1 VSVRAAWVNGV
12 GAVTPLGSCWRE
24 TRDALAAGRCAI
36 GSIRSF
42 DASGFPSRHAAAVDR
57 DFSGEDRRTALALE
71 AAREAW
77 AAAGLD
83 RQPPNPLK
91 VGVFV
96 GAESGRL
103 PFSTVAALARAGGPG
118 PVLDHAH
125 FSREAVSRAR
135 DLDSRLVSPAAVAA
149 RLVGELG
156 ARGPVATV
164 SLACASGAAAIAEAA
179 RAVRQGECDVALA
192 GGVGADVD
200 PLMLAGFGLLG
211 ALSAS
216 GVSRPFDRRRDG
228 FVLGE
233 GAGMV
238 VLSCEKGIARVA
250 GIGRTLDAWSLTAP
264 APDGNGGLRA
274 MRLALADAGL
284 QSVDVVQAHGTSTP
298 LNDAI
303 EARAIRDA
311 LGDSLRSSHVSSIK
325 GALGHTIA
333 AAGALG
339 FIAAVEAV
347 VTGTVLPTV
356 GLAEPDPDCALPHV
370 VGRAVSRRVDSAM
383 VNSFAFGGANCT
395 LVVTRPE

>member
-1 VSVRAAWVNGV
+1 MRAAWVNGT
-12 GAVTPLGSCWRE
+12 GAVTPLGRTWRE
-24 TRDALAAGRCAI
+24 TCDALAAGRCAI
-36 GSIRSF
+36 APIASF
-42 DASGFPSRHAAAVDR
+42 DASGFPSRHAAEIDR
-57 DFSGEDRRTALALE
+57 DFSETDRRTALALD

-83 RQPPNPLK
+83 RQPPDPLQ
-91 VGVFV
+91 VGVFI

-103 PFSTVAALARAGGPG
+103 PFSTLAALARAGGPG
-118 PVLDHAH
+118 PALDHGR
-125 FSREAVSRAR
+125 FSREAESRAC
-135 DLDSRLVSPAAVAA
+135 DLDSRLVSPAVVAA
-149 RLVGELG
+149 RLAREFG
-156 ARGPVATV
+156 ARGSVATV
-164 SLACASGAAAIAEAA
+164 SLACASGAAAIVEAS
-179 RAVRQGECDVALA
+179 RAVRQGECEVALA

-216 GVSRPFDRRRDG
+216 GMSRPFDRRRDG

-238 VLSCEKGIARVA
+238 VLSCKRGVARVA

-264 APDGNGGLRA
+264 APDGSGSLRA
-274 MRLALADAGL
+274 MRLALAEAGL
-284 QSVDVVQAHGTSTP
+284 ESVDVVQAHGTSTP

-303 EARAIRDA
+303 EARAIREA
-311 LGDSLRSSHVSSIK
+311 LGESLPSSHVSSIK

-347 VTGTVLPTV
+347 VTGTVLPTA
-356 GLAEPDPDCALPHV
+356 GLAEPDRDCALPHV
-370 VGRAVSRRVDSAM
+370 VGRALSRRVDSAM

-395 LVVTRPE
+395 LVVTRE

>member
-1 VSVRAAWVNGV
+1 VSVRTAWVNGV
-12 GAVTPLGSCWRE
+12 GAVTPLGATWRE

-36 GSIRSF
+36 GPIRSF
-42 DASGFPSRHAAAVDR
+42 DASGFPSRHAAAFER
-57 DFSGEDRRTALALE
+57 DFHGEDRRTALALE

-83 RQPPNPLK
+83 RQPPDRHRLS
-91 VGVFV
+91 VFI

-103 PFSTVAALARAGGPG
+103 PFSTLAALARAGGPG
-118 PVLDHAH
+118 PALDHGR
-125 FSREAVSRAR
+125 FSREAESRAR
-135 DLDSRLVSPAAVAA
+135 DLDSRSVSPATVAA
-149 RLVGELG
+149 RVAREFG
-156 ARGPVATV
+156 ARGPVATI
-164 SLACASGAAAIAEAA
+164 SLACASGAAAIAEAS
-179 RAVRQGECDVALA
+179 RAVRQGECEVALA

-216 GVSRPFDRRRDG
+216 GVSRPFDRQRDG

-233 GAGMV
+233 GAGMA

-264 APDGNGGLRA
+264 APDGSGALRA

-284 QSVDVVQAHGTSTP
+284 RSVDVVQAHGTSTP

-303 EARAIRDA
+303 EARAIREA
-311 LGDSLRSSHVSSIK
+311 LGDSLRRSHVSSIK

-339 FIAAVEAV
+339 FVAAVDAIM
-347 VTGTVLPTV
+347 TGSVLPTA
-356 GLAEPDPDCALPHV
+356 GLAEPDPDCVLPHV
-370 VGRAVSRRVDSAM
+370 VGPVVSRRVDSAM
-383 VNSFAFGGANCT
+383 ANSFAFGGANCT
-395 LVVTRPE
+395 LVVTGEE

>member
-1 VSVRAAWVNGV
+1 VRAAWVNGV
-12 GAVTPLGSCWRE
+12 GTVTPLGGSWRE

-36 GSIRSF
+36 GPVRSF
-42 DASGFPSRHAAAVDR
+42 DASGFPSHHVAAVDR
-57 DFSGEDRRTALALE
+57 DFSGEDRRMALTLE

-77 AAAGLD
+77 AAAGLA
-83 RQPPNPLK
+83 RQPPDPLK
-91 VGVFV
+91 LGVFI

-103 PFSTVAALARAGGPG
+103 PFSTLAALARAGGPG
-118 PVLDHAH
+118 PVLDHAR
-125 FSREAVSRAR
+125 FSREAESRAR

-149 RLVGELG
+149 RLAREFG
-156 ARGPVATV
+156 ARGPVATF
-164 SLACASGAAAIAEAA
+164 SLACASGAAAIAEAS

-238 VLSCEKGIARVA
+238 VLSCERGIARVA

-264 APDGNGGLRA
+264 VPDGSGGLRA

-303 EARAIRDA
+303 EARAIREA
-311 LGDSLRSSHVSSIK
+311 LGDSLGSSHVSSIK

-339 FIAAVEAV
+339 FIAAVDAV
-347 VTGTVLPTV
+347 VMGTVLPTA

-370 VGRAVSRRVDSAM
+370 VGAAVSRQVDSAM

-395 LVVTRPE
+395 LVVTRPQ